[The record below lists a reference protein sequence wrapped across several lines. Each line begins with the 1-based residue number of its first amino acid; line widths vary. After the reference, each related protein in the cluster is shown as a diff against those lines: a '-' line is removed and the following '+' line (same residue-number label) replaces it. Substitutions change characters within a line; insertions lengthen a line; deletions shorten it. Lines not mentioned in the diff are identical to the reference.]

1 MKLKPTEAQLLELA
15 RAELG
20 PELGLTIINCLYNT
34 VKCILGYCVKHTKA
48 KAIREKQSTKEKLNA
63 GLKEILY

>member
-20 PELGLTIINCLYNT
+20 PNCLTIINCLYNT